1 MKLSDVLRTVGVE
14 TKHKCFISYHHENDQ
29 YYKNK
34 LSLWAKE
41 NDVFIDDSVE
51 TGDIPDS
58 LTDEEI
64 REKIRDEYL
73 KNTTVTILLVGTET
87 KYRKHVDWELY
98 SSMYDG
104 KVNKKSGIV
113 VILLPSAQSQYCQAE
128 HEGEK
133 SVVFNHIS
141 NWVSITSRSEYEK
154 RFPYMPERII
164 DNLLN
169 PDAKVSVV
177 NWENLV
183 EFDSKTRTYNLSVE
197 KIKYMIEMAHQDKT
211 ICKYDLSR
219 PMRRRNG

>member
-1 MKLSDVLRTVGVE
+1 MKLSDVLRAVGVE

-73 KNTTVTILLVGTET
+73 KKTTVTILLVGAET

-113 VILLPSAQSQYCQAE
+113 VILLPSAKSEYCRAA

-133 SVVFNHIS
+133 AEIFSRITNWTSNIS
-141 NWVSITSRSEYEK
+141 KAEYEK
-154 RFPYMPERII
+154 RFPYLPERII
-164 DNLLN
+164 DNLN
-169 PDAKVSVV
+169 SDSKISIV
-177 NWENLV
+177 NWDDLLEY
-183 EFDSKTRTYNLSVE
+183 DCDTKTNNLSIRKV
-197 KIKYMIEMAHQDKT
+197 KYMIEMAHKDRT
-211 ICKYDLSR
+211 SCKYDFSKK
-219 PMRRRNG
+219 MRRKNE